1 MLSVF
6 AMTARTQ
13 QNMSDNQNKT
23 NMESNTIKPTIEGGR
38 TFTITLS
45 SIMILIH
52 GVSPVWER

>member
-13 QNMSDNQNKT
+13 QNISDNQNKT